1 MGVSSFAPCLT
12 EVGRGI
18 MRGWAMDY
26 LIEDRARTPS
36 ELSAEVAIAIDW
48 LRRESYERAIE
59 ILSSEMVDL
68 RMMEPRAPFP
78 TEART
83 ATRPSNRSPH
93 H

>member
-1 MGVSSFAPCLT
+1 
-12 EVGRGI
+12 

-59 ILSSEMVDL
+59 ILSSVMVDL
-68 RMMEPRAPFP
+68 RMMERGHRSRPRRGRRRDRVASRHITDGRVRAKARPF
-78 TEART
+78 
-83 ATRPSNRSPH
+83 SL
-93 H
+93 